1 MNIGKVPVSIVP
13 LHEPYL
19 LLFPSE
25 VFPEV
30 HPDVRIYS
38 FSPSPSLSSQG
49 ESVAAPTPSPGRH
62 ICTLELPPAPPGN
75 GEHIMCSQAHTGDR
89 AEETT
94 GHFRADASRSV
105 VVLHIRLRGPEQED
119 DGPGV
124 VNEYD
129 TYVLVPR
136 TTLAAQIHAAEFG
149 ASRQRERD
157 GDDTCSGSN
166 SEDTLVTPQADQP
179 EPPSRMPPCVTVP
192 CVPWADWGPRGCLR
206 LLLRSPLFHVL
217 FRESVPT
224 PFGSRMP
231 VVMSDGPEDESAS
244 VYIFDVNPLV
254 ARSMKAGGSRVDAA
268 WGQPGQSEGA
278 IVADAETP
286 VCVTAVIED
295 IEEVLPGVVDPE
307 CAAIPYIV
315 YRFPLAYP
323 THAGPPD
330 ERKIN
335 RIAMSMTG
343 FTIEVSI
350 HHTYVI
356 PILRGTAGW
365 IAQCCVS
372 RRELINLPWMFG
384 G

>member
-1 MNIGKVPVSIVP
+1 MDVGKVPVSIVP
-13 LHEPYL
+13 LDEPYL

-38 FSPSPSLSSQG
+38 FSPSPSPSPQG
-49 ESVAAPTPSPGRH
+49 EGESIAAPAPSPGRH
-62 ICTLELPPAPPGN
+62 VCTLELPPATPGN

-94 GHFRADASRSV
+94 GHFCADASRSV
-105 VVLHIRLRGPEQED
+105 VVLHIRFRGPEQED

-149 ASRQRERD
+149 TSRQRRD
-157 GDDTCSGSN
+157 GDDTGSGS
-166 SEDTLVTPQADQP
+166 EGTPVTPLADQP
-179 EPPSRMPPCVTVP
+179 EPEPPTQTPPCVTAV

-206 LLLRSPLFHVL
+206 LRLQSPLFHVL
-217 FRESVPT
+217 FHESVPT

-244 VYIFDVNPLV
+244 VYVFDVNPLV
-254 ARSMKAGGSRVDAA
+254 ARSMKAGGSRVDSAA
-268 WGQPGQSEGA
+268 CGRGGVSDDSEGA
-278 IVADAETP
+278 TVADADAPATAEVPQPGTGAG
-286 VCVTAVIED
+286 VTDSAVVED

-335 RIAMSMTG
+335 RVAMSMTG

-350 HHTYVI
+350 RHTCMI
-356 PILRGTAGW
+356 P
-365 IAQCCVS
+365 S
-372 RRELINLPWMFG
+372 
-384 G
+384 